1 MRTFAIAASAAAALV
16 ACAKSPDSI
25 GPAYVSD
32 VPYLSW
38 SCDQLGQESLRISS
52 ALATA
57 SKQQEDARTNDT
69 VGVIFLG
76 LPVSTLS
83 GDNVAPEIA
92 RLKGEQNA
100 VRQASIKKNCGTAP
114 AAPAVAPAATPAP
127 ASAPAADSAA
137 DGVYNVTPA
146 SLKIRSHSANA
157 TGDVTA
163 QASAICASHGKSALP
178 AGTRCTTDD
187 CAQREYLFI
196 CK

>member
-1 MRTFAIAASAAAALV
+1 MRTFAIAAAATAAL
-16 ACAKSPDSI
+16 AGCAKSPDSI
-25 GPAYVSD
+25 APAYVSD
-32 VPYLSW
+32 VPYLTW
-38 SCDQLGQESLRISS
+38 SCDQLGQESARISS

-114 AAPAVAPAATPAP
+114 AAPAITPAATPTAAP
-127 ASAPAADSAA
+127 AIDSAA
-137 DGVYNVTPA
+137 DGVYNVTPE

-178 AGTRCTTDD
+178 AGTRCTVDD
-187 CAQREYLFI
+187 CAQREYLFV